1 MFTGNQ
7 RFTRRILAHNIAF
20 VLKECEAG
28 PMLRTITIG
37 SSVFIQGTF
46 LKDLGDGQIAIK
58 VFDGTYVGRPVTPFK
73 ARETA
78 DA

>member
-1 MFTGNQ
+1 
-7 RFTRRILAHNIAF
+7 
-20 VLKECEAG
+20 
-28 PMLRTITIG
+28 MLRTIMIG

-73 ARETA
+73 VRETA